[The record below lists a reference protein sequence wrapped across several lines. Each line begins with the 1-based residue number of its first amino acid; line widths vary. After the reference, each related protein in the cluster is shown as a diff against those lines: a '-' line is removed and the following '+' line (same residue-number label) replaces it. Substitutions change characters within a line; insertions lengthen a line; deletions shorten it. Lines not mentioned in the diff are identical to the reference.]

1 MSDKIGGGLISARG
15 MCEAMRRRGIPPGGF
30 TETLPSGYAWCV
42 SDSENRV
49 WECYTYNE
57 RMDIKDWDRISGF
70 HRSEVPLRHQPQE
83 VLRDRILERDQV
95 DPGGRS
101 RK

>member
-30 TETLPSGYAWCV
+30 TEPLPSGYAWCV
-42 SDSENRV
+42 TDSENRV
-49 WECYTYNE
+49 FLDFTYNE
-57 RMDIKDWDRISGF
+57 RMDIKDWEKISAF
-70 HRSEVPLRHQPQE
+70 HRSELPLRHQPLE
-83 VLRDRILERDQV
+83 VQQARILERDQV